1 MGKSRPRSISVSAIL
16 LAQWPV
22 VFVLHVCKIMDANRL
37 NYYCLKMS
45 GKRKKDD
52 SEAIGIMK
60 FVKSAVNFLVH
71 QFFKLLMGKLETIVE
86 Y

>member
-1 MGKSRPRSISVSAIL
+1 MLYLV
-16 LAQWPV
+16 
-22 VFVLHVCKIMDANRL
+22 
-37 NYYCLKMS
+37 S